1 MRAGG
6 VLMHITS
13 LASPYGVGTMGKEA
27 YEFVDFLVAAKQT
40 YWQVLPIGPTG
51 YGDSPYSS
59 YSTYAGNP
67 YLIDFDKI
75 KEDGYLRK
83 ADYNKINWG
92 DNEEHVDFN
101 ILLENKFKVLR
112 KAADRFLKKPADDY
126 EKFLKKNKSW
136 LEDYSLFM
144 AIKSKQGGKSWQEWK
159 KEYKLREKT
168 AINLAKEKYK
178 KEIDFWKVTQYFFY
192 KQWYELKK
200 YANKKGILI
209 IGDIPIYVANDSCD
223 VWSNPKEFKLDENLE
238 PIWVAGCPPD
248 GFSEDGQLW
257 GNPTY
262 DWDYMK
268 KNNYK
273 WWVKRIK
280 YAKSLYDVVRI
291 DHFRGFA
298 GYYAIPYGDKNARGG
313 HWEKGPGFNLFK
325 AVFEKCGKDGII
337 AEDLGFLDRD
347 VITLLKKTNFPGMKL
362 LQFAFDTRDGG
373 AYRPHSYI
381 KNSVA
386 YTGTHDN
393 EPTMGWFK
401 NAKKEDVK
409 RTVTYFN
416 LTKKEGYNWGMMR
429 GVWSSVSDYAIVQAQ
444 DLLGLGNEARMNL
457 PSTVGTHNWSW
468 RAKPGVFTEELS
480 EKLAYLMEIYGRCEI
495 VD

>member
-27 YEFVDFLVAAKQT
+27 YEFVDFLVAARQT

-83 ADYNKINWG
+83 ADYDKINWG

-168 AINLAKEKYK
+168 AINLAKKKYK

-200 YANKKGILI
+200 YANKNGILI

-273 WWVKRIK
+273 WWVKRIR

-313 HWEKGPGFNLFK
+313 HWEKGPGFNIFK

-337 AEDLGFLDRD
+337 AEDLGFLDKD
-347 VITLLKKTNFPGMKL
+347 VIALLKKTNFPGMKL

-381 KNSVA
+381 QNSVA

-495 VD
+495 KD